1 MPNGLWAMAKIES
14 YGLQTEP
21 FLHIDGDVFIF
32 DYLPQELLTCGII
45 TQNKEYATEYYMDR
59 WKKIS
64 SIRQYIPQ
72 LMNNFHKGIFKSR
85 NNFL

>member
-32 DYLPQELLTCGII
+32 DYLPQELLTCGILHKI
-45 TQNKEYATEYYMDR
+45 RNTQQNIIWIVGKR
-59 WKKIS
+59 
-64 SIRQYIPQ
+64 
-72 LMNNFHKGIFKSR
+72 
-85 NNFL
+85 FLLSFNIYHNL